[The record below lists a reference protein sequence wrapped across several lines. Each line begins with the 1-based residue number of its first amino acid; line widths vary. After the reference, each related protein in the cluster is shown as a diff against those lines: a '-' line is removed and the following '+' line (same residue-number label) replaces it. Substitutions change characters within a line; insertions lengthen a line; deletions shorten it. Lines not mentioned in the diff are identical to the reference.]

1 VKTGEAKSGEK
12 NMAIAEH
19 THYTG
24 QLPVLT
30 KNSDLLIAVAAVAIL
45 IFMVIPLPSM
55 LLDVLISFNIT
66 FALIILLASMYT
78 MKPLELSAF
87 PSILLL
93 VTLFRLSLN
102 VASTRIILIHGN
114 EGATAAGKV
123 IQAFGSFVV
132 GGNYLVGIIVF
143 VILVVINFMVI
154 TKGAGRIAEV
164 AARFTLDAMPGK
176 QMSIDADLN
185 AGLIN
190 EQEARARRQEISQ
203 EAEYYGAMDGANKF
217 VRGDAVAGII
227 ITMANILGGLAIGV
241 FQNKMSFASAAQ
253 TYTLLT
259 IGDGLVTQIPALII
273 STSAGIIVSRA
284 GSDSNLGTEITS
296 QIFRQPRAIGITSI
310 VLFGFGIIPGLP
322 LIPFWI
328 LAIVAGVLAL
338 YIRKAAEARI
348 HAEEE
353 AQIREEQD
361 MPVEQLDSLPVLDM
375 LAIEVGYG
383 LIPLVDVEQNGE
395 LLERIKSVRRQ
406 VAQEVGIIVPP
417 VHIQDNMQLKPGEYS
432 ILIKGNEIANGVLM
446 TNYYLAMNPGGVEE
460 SIDGIATR
468 EPTYGLPALW
478 IKENLKE
485 DALAKGYTVVDLA
498 TVVTTHLSEIV
509 KRHGPEFL
517 GRQEVQ
523 HLLDNMKESHP
534 KVVEEL
540 VPNLLSLGGVVK
552 VLQNLLREQVP
563 IRDLL
568 AILETLADWAPATK
582 DLDLLTEYV
591 RHALARTITKMHMT
605 HEGTLPVITLDHSV
619 ESTIAAAIQQTEQG
633 GFFALDPSIAQQ
645 IVNKLAKDLE
655 KSSALN
661 YQPVVVCSS
670 QIRLH
675 FKKLLDQFLPN
686 VSVLSYDEILSNVE
700 IQSLGTLELSDE
712 N

>member
-1 VKTGEAKSGEK
+1 
-12 NMAIAEH
+12 MATAEQ
-19 THYTG
+19 TQFAG
-24 QLPVLT
+24 QLPGIT
-30 KNSDLLIAVAAVAIL
+30 KNSDITIAVAAVAIL
-45 IFMVIPLPSM
+45 VFMVIPLPPM
-55 LLDVLISFNIT
+55 LLDLLISFNIT

-78 MKPLELSAF
+78 MRPLELSAF

-114 EGATAAGKV
+114 EGAMAAGKV

-143 VILVVINFMVI
+143 IILVVINFMVI

-190 EQEARARRQEISQ
+190 EQEARARREEISQ

-227 ITMANILGGLAIGV
+227 ITLANIIGGLAIGV
-241 FQNKMSFASAAQ
+241 FQNKMSFANAAQ

-284 GSDSNLGTEITS
+284 GAESNLGSEIIS
-296 QIFRQPRAIGITSI
+296 QILYQPRAIGVTAV

-322 LIPFWI
+322 LIPFWV
-328 LAIVAGVLAL
+328 LASLVGVLAL
-338 YIRKAAEARI
+338 LIRRSAQQRARE
-348 HAEEE
+348 EEE
-353 AQIREEQD
+353 AQMSEEQEI
-361 MPVEQLDSLPVLDM
+361 PAEHLDSLPLLDT

-383 LIPLVDVEQNGE
+383 LIPLVDTEQNGE
-395 LLERIKSVRRQ
+395 LLERIKSIRRQ
-406 VAQEVGIIVPP
+406 VAHEIGIIVPP

-432 ILIKGNEIANGVLM
+432 ILLKGNEIAGGTLM
-446 TNYYLAMNPGGVEE
+446 TNYYLAMNPGTVEE
-460 SIDGIATR
+460 EIDGIPTQ
-468 EPTYGLPALW
+468 EPTYCLPALW

-485 DALAKGYTVVDLA
+485 SALAKGYTVVDLA
-498 TVVTTHLSEIV
+498 TVMTTHLSEIV
-509 KRHGPEFL
+509 RRHGPEFL

-523 HLLDNMKESHP
+523 HLLDNLKESHP
-534 KVVEEL
+534 KIVEEL
-540 VPNLLSLGGVVK
+540 VPNLLPLGGVVK

-591 RHALARTITKMHMT
+591 RHALSRTITKMHQT

-619 ESTIAAAIQQTEQG
+619 ESAIANAVQQTDQG
-633 GFFALDPSIAQQ
+633 SFFALDPNIAQK
-645 IVNKLAKDLE
+645 IVNSLAHNLE
-655 KSSALN
+655 KSSSLN

-670 QIRLH
+670 QIRFH
-675 FKKLLDQFLPN
+675 FKKLVDQFVPN
-686 VSVLSYDEILSNVE
+686 ISVLSYDEILSNVE
-700 IQSLGTLELSDE
+700 IQSLGTLELSDA

>member
-1 VKTGEAKSGEK
+1 
-12 NMAIAEH
+12 MATAEQ
-19 THYTG
+19 TQFAG
-24 QLPVLT
+24 QLPGIT
-30 KNSDLLIAVAAVAIL
+30 KNSDITIAVAAVAIL
-45 IFMVIPLPSM
+45 VFMVIPLPPM
-55 LLDVLISFNIT
+55 LLDLLISFNIT

-78 MKPLELSAF
+78 MRPLELSAF

-114 EGATAAGKV
+114 EGAMAAGKV

-143 VILVVINFMVI
+143 IILVVINFMVI

-190 EQEARARRQEISQ
+190 EQEARARREEISQ

-227 ITMANILGGLAIGV
+227 ITLANIIGGLAIGV
-241 FQNKMSFASAAQ
+241 FQNKMSFANAAQ

-284 GSDSNLGTEITS
+284 GAESNLGSEIIS
-296 QIFRQPRAIGITSI
+296 QILYQPRAIGVTAV

-322 LIPFWI
+322 LIPFWV
-328 LAIVAGVLAL
+328 LASLVGVLAL
-338 YIRKAAEARI
+338 LIRRSAQQRARE
-348 HAEEE
+348 EEE
-353 AQIREEQD
+353 AQMSEEQEI
-361 MPVEQLDSLPVLDM
+361 PAEHLDSLPLLDT

-383 LIPLVDVEQNGE
+383 LIPLVDTEQNGE
-395 LLERIKSVRRQ
+395 LLERIKSIRRQ
-406 VAQEVGIIVPP
+406 VAHEIGIIVPP

-432 ILIKGNEIANGVLM
+432 ILLKGNEIAGGMLM
-446 TNYYLAMNPGGVEE
+446 TNYYLAMNPGTVEE
-460 SIDGIATR
+460 EIDGIPTQ

-485 DALAKGYTVVDLA
+485 SALAKGYTVVDLA
-498 TVVTTHLSEIV
+498 TVMTTHLSEIV
-509 KRHGPEFL
+509 RRHGPEFL

-523 HLLDNMKESHP
+523 HLLDNLKESHP
-534 KVVEEL
+534 KIVEEL
-540 VPNLLSLGGVVK
+540 VPNLLPLGGVVK

-591 RHALARTITKMHMT
+591 RHALSRTITKMHQT

-619 ESTIAAAIQQTEQG
+619 ESAIANAVQQTDQG
-633 GFFALDPSIAQQ
+633 SFFALDPNIAQK
-645 IVNKLAKDLE
+645 IVNSLAHNLE
-655 KSSALN
+655 KSSSLN

-670 QIRLH
+670 QIRFH
-675 FKKLLDQFLPN
+675 FKKLVDQFVPN
-686 VSVLSYDEILSNVE
+686 ISVLSYDEILSNVE
-700 IQSLGTLELSDE
+700 IQSLGTLELSDA